1 MRPFQRRL
9 LRTVC
14 SSIAPAI
21 ATVAFCVAAT
31 EASSQP
37 RRASASK
44 SASASVVTD
53 SLQLFYVGRAVGWE
67 RYSVTTTPTS
77 STLASDFD
85 YSDRGRRN
93 HTQATL
99 VMGPRYEPTSLS
111 VARLT
116 DSSRVVATRVDIDR
130 RHAVVERNGANAQVT
145 LPTIAF
151 TISPATPMAQHLALI
166 RYWRAHGS
174 PRSLAVVPGAPT
186 NVVTITLQGV
196 DSVTVGGTRERLARY
211 AIDGLVWGVEYLW
224 LDGADR
230 IAMFSTAGGGLILK
244 GVSARLVPAYDSL
257 MAIGARA
264 AVRDL
269 AIIAARSVPSV
280 SSSDRVALVGA
291 TVIDGTGRDAIPN
304 ATVIVRN
311 GRIEAIGPSTTTP
324 VPTGARRIDVRG
336 KTVIPGLW
344 DMHAHLHQLEWL
356 PSYLATGVTSVRD
369 MGNELTFVTALRDAV
384 DSKRARGPN
393 IFLAGLVDGPG
404 VNAFGEFSASTPAE
418 GRAIVRRYA
427 ARGFEQIKLYSLL
440 APDVVSAI
448 CDEAHKLGLIVTGH
462 IPNSLTLSAAIDSG
476 MDQVAHLP
484 IRGDLASDSG
494 TAMIAKFKSRGIIFD
509 PTASWGEIGGHS
521 TAEPLEHFQPGA
533 VHMPSVF
540 LQFRAAGW
548 GSATTDT
555 ATAHARLARALTNI
569 RILHDAGVLLVAGT
583 DEGVPGFSVYRE
595 LELYVKAGFTP
606 MEALRSATAVSAKA
620 MHADKE
626 LGTLEP
632 GKRAD
637 LLVLE
642 RNPLDEISN
651 VRTLRSVMKDGVLF
665 DRSVLWKAAGLRER

>member
-1 MRPFQRRL
+1 MQPFVRRL

-14 SSIAPAI
+14 PSIAAAI
-21 ATVAFCVAAT
+21 ATVACLVTATVASA
-31 EASSQP
+31 QP
-37 RRASASK
+37 RRASATS
-44 SASASVVTD
+44 SVSVLTD

-67 RYSVTTTPTS
+67 HYTVTATPSS
-77 STLASDFD
+77 STLKSDFD
-85 YSDRGRRN
+85 YLDRGRQN

-99 VMGPRYEPTSLS
+99 EMGPRYEPTRLS

-116 DSSRVVATRVDIDR
+116 DSSRVVATRVVIDG
-130 RHAVVERNGANAQVT
+130 RHAAVEGNGANAEVT

-151 TISPATPMAQHLALI
+151 TLAPATPMAQHLALI

-174 PRSLAVVPGAPT
+174 PRAIAVVPGAPT
-186 NVVTITLQGV
+186 NTVTITVQGV
-196 DSVTVGGTRERLARY
+196 DSVTVRGVRERLTRY

-230 IAMFSTAGGGLILK
+230 MAMFSTAGGGLILK

-269 AIIAARSVPSV
+269 AIIATRSTPVAA
-280 SSSDRVALVGA
+280 SSSRVALIGA

-304 ATVIVRN
+304 STVIVRD

-324 VPTGARRIDVRG
+324 VPAGARRIDVSG
-336 KTVIPGLW
+336 KTIIPGLW

-404 VNAFGEFSASTPAE
+404 VNAFGEFSASTPEE

-494 TAMIAKFKSRGIIFD
+494 KAMIAKFKSRGIIFD

-533 VHMPSVF
+533 AHMPSVF

-555 ATAHARLARALTNI
+555 ATAHARLARSLTNI
-569 RILHDAGVLLVAGT
+569 RILHDAGVPLVAGT

-620 MHADKE
+620 MHADKA

-642 RNPLDEISN
+642 RNPLDDIAN
-651 VRTLRSVMKDGVLF
+651 VRSLRSVMKDGVLF
-665 DRSVLWKAAGLRER
+665 DRSVLWKAAGLRD

>member
-1 MRPFQRRL
+1 MA
-9 LRTVC
+9 
-14 SSIAPAI
+14 SAI
-21 ATVAFCVAAT
+21 AVSCCATVTVASAQ
-31 EASSQP
+31 S
-37 RRASASK
+37 RRASE
-44 SASASVVTD
+44 SASVSPSVLTD

-67 RYSVTTTPTS
+67 HYSVTTTPKS

-85 YSDRGRRN
+85 YIDRGRRN

-99 VMGPRYEPTSLS
+99 EMGPRYDPSSLS
-111 VARLT
+111 VVRLT
-116 DSSRVVATRVDIDR
+116 DSSRTVVTRITIDG
-130 RHAVVERNGANAQVT
+130 RHAAVERNGVNAAVT
-145 LPTIAF
+145 LPTLAF
-151 TISPATPMAQHLALI
+151 TLAPATPMAQHLALI
-166 RYWRAHGS
+166 RFWRAHGS
-174 PRSLAVVPGAPT
+174 PRTLAVVPGAPT
-186 NVVTITLQGV
+186 NSVTITLQGI
-196 DSVTVGGTRERLARY
+196 DNITLGGTRERLTRY

-269 AIIAARSVPSV
+269 AGIARRSTPAS

-304 ATVIVRN
+304 ATVIVHN
-311 GRIEAIGPSTTTP
+311 GRVEAVGPSATTP
-324 VPTGARRIDVRG
+324 IPGSARRIDVRG
-336 KTVIPGLW
+336 KTIIPGLW

-393 IFLAGLVDGPG
+393 VFLAGLVDGPG
-404 VNAFGEFSASTPAE
+404 VNAFGEFSASTPTE

-440 APDVVSAI
+440 APDVVAAI

-462 IPNSLTLSAAIDSG
+462 IPNSLTLTAAIDSG

-494 TAMIAKFKSRGIIFD
+494 KAMIAKFKARGTVFD

-548 GSATTDT
+548 GSATIDT
-555 ATAHARLARALTNI
+555 ATAHVRLARSLTNI
-569 RILHDAGVLLVAGT
+569 RILHDAGVPLVAGT

-606 MEALRSATAVSAKA
+606 MEALRSATAIAAKA
-620 MHADKE
+620 MHADKA

-632 GKRAD
+632 GMRAD

-642 RNPLDEISN
+642 RNPLDDISN
-651 VRTLRSVMKDGVLF
+651 VRSLRSVMKDGVLF
-665 DRSVLWKAAGLRER
+665 DRSVLWKAAGLREH